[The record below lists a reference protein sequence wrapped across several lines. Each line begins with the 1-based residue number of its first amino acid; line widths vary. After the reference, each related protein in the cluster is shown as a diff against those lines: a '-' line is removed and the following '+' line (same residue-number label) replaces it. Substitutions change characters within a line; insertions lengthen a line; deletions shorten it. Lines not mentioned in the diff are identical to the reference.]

1 MLENFTFEEWKTLFE
16 RFRAESA
23 DDNEAYD
30 KLTDYIRR
38 VLFGIDWLE
47 EKTISPE
54 RCEEINRMKIPCPW
68 GGYKDVYKP
77 YFIMDAEGHEYYSN
91 DDESIILDLAFF
103 PKHDDIDIGRYN
115 DTYLL
120 VKDKKYYLF
129 NFVLPH
135 NAPSD
140 STQYLGD
147 IVVEFC
153 PNDRGPMQV
162 YFSRY
167 TTEIAPNIKI
177 DSSPDKTKILKII
190 KDFLIFKNN
199 RYANEIYDI
208 TVQYGGKEV
217 E

>member
-47 EKTISPE
+47 YKTISPE

-68 GGYKDVYKP
+68 GGYEGVYKP
-77 YFIMDAEGHEYYSN
+77 YFIMEAEGHKYYSN
-91 DDESIILDLAFF
+91 DDESIILTLAFY
-103 PKHDDIDIGRYN
+103 PKHDDIDIGLYN

-129 NFVLPH
+129 NFVVPH
-135 NAPSD
+135 NVPSG
-140 STQYLGD
+140 STQHLGD

-162 YFSRY
+162 YFTRY

-190 KDFLIFKNN
+190 KDFLIFRNN
-199 RYANEIYDI
+199 KYANQLYDY
-208 TVQYGGKEV
+208 TVKYGGKEV